1 MSTVRELLNKN
12 RVTLNQLADTMGE
25 IEVGELLALVIA
37 GLTPTETGV
46 VPAANVATLANAPSA
61 MFQINATAGT
71 VTGIKK
77 LLKGPISGE
86 DAVVPKTGEAV
97 WDGGTRVLFNAADAV
112 TAASFTY
119 ARPAPNNPT
128 SVLQRELGVSP

>member
-1 MSTVRELLNKN
+1 MSTLRELLNRSKAN
-12 RVTLNQLADTMGE
+12 LNTLSDA
-25 IEVGELLALVIA
+25 VGDLELGDLIVLLIND
-37 GLTPTETGV
+37 LTATETGV
-46 VPAANVATLANAPSA
+46 VPASDVATLAAQPTA

-97 WDGGTRVLFNAADAV
+97 WDGGTQVLFNAADAV

-119 ARPAPNNPT
+119 ATAADVD
-128 SVLQRELGVSP
+128 SVTQRDLGVSP

>member
-1 MSTVRELLNKN
+1 MTLRAELNKSDPN
-12 RVTLNQLADTMGE
+12 RTPDVGREVQMGE
-25 IEVGELLALVIA
+25 LMTLLIA

-46 VPAANVATLANAPSA
+46 VPSSDVATLAAQPNA
-61 MFQINATAGT
+61 MFQIDATAGT

-77 LLKGPISGE
+77 LLKGPITGE

-97 WDGGTRVLFNAADAV
+97 WDGGLQVLFNAADAV

-119 ARPAPNNPT
+119 SVDGDTA
-128 SVLQRELGVSP
+128 SVLLRDLGETNP

>member
-1 MSTVRELLNKN
+1 MSLRDELNKSDPN
-12 RVTLNQLADTMGE
+12 RTPDVGRE
-25 IEVGELLALVIA
+25 IQMGELLALVIA

-46 VPAANVATLANAPSA
+46 SPSSDIATLAAQPNAL
-61 MFQINATAGT
+61 FQIDATAGT

-86 DAVVPKTGEAV
+86 DAVVPQTGEAV
-97 WDGGTRVLFNAADAV
+97 WDGGTQVLFAAADAV

-119 ARPAPNNPT
+119 SVDGDET
-128 SVLQRELGVSP
+128 SVLKRDLGISP